1 VGAAALTSQPCF
13 LLVLNCRAQPTL
25 TYTSKRDVTVKWL
38 LNIFLY
44 SLLNINVILYSIPK
58 KIFYLLL
65 LGAIGPQNFTDISF
79 RTEAIEI
86 RFYYTQQRKN

>member
-1 VGAAALTSQPCF
+1 ME
-13 LLVLNCRAQPTL
+13 
-25 TYTSKRDVTVKWL
+25 Y
-38 LNIFLY
+38 Y

-58 KIFYLLL
+58 KNFYLLL